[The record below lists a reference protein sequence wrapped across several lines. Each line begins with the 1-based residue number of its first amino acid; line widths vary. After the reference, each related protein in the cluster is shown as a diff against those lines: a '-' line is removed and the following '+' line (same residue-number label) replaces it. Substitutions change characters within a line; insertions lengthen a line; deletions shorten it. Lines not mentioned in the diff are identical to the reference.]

1 MADKTLHG
9 RQKTPPENELV
20 DMSYN
25 LIRPQLLTNDWSE
38 ANANHLTVC
47 VLLRTRSTVPYHT
60 VSSPTHTH
68 TDRLVL
74 WWLVSCSR
82 VQRTTHGAESH
93 IDRHVQCA
101 HIRHKT
107 WASRSCH
114 RAGAQK
120 RATFELAFVIRE
132 REYEHA
138 ILGCQ
143 SAGFTSDFVR
153 YLSVPPLLIAGFWHL
168 IYWKLPSPVRYNL
181 ACTSS
186 KLLKACI
193 LIFPISSFMIQ
204 LIT

>member
-1 MADKTLHG
+1 
-9 RQKTPPENELV
+9 
-20 DMSYN
+20 MSYN

-132 REYEHA
+132 R
-138 ILGCQ
+138 
-143 SAGFTSDFVR
+143 VR
-153 YLSVPPLLIAGFWHL
+153 TRNIG
-168 IYWKLPSPVRYNL
+168 LPVWRLYIRLCS
-181 ACTSS
+181 
-186 KLLKACI
+186 I
-193 LIFPISSFMIQ
+193 LICSAIIDCRLLTSYLLENYLHQFVTIMPAPLASCWRHVSEYSLFPLSWSS
-204 LIT
+204 